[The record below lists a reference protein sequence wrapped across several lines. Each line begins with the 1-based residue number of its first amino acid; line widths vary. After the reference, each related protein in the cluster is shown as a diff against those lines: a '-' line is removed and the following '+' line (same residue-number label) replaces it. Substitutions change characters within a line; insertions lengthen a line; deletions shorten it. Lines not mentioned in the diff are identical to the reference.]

1 MGIIKKTGR
10 EPDFESDNSKFGK
23 LAEND
28 FIRNFN
34 NNPRNKEKTLFDVR
48 DKKEYQK
55 IDVDFVIDNDGGTEL
70 PNIEEVLSNTKR
82 YRKVEVKYNS
92 RALDTGWITFEV
104 YSHKNAG
111 WGLFTKS
118 DLLYIVFTNPYGET
132 ILERAWIYMDKWKE
146 YAFNRETKTRLN
158 WIENEKVFDILHEL
172 NDMKNKGIIY
182 FI

>member
-1 MGIIKKTGR
+1 MGIIKKAGR
-10 EPDFESDNSKFGK
+10 EPDFESDNAKFGK
-23 LAEND
+23 LAEDD

-70 PNIEEVLSNTKR
+70 PNIEEVLSNTER
-82 YRKVEVKYNS
+82 YRKIEVKYNS

-118 DLLYIVFTNPYGET
+118 DLLYIVFTNPYGEI

-146 YAFNRETKTRLN
+146 YAFNRETKTRPN

-172 NDMKNKGIIY
+172 GDMKNKGIIY